1 MRMETRL
8 RHSASF
14 KKKQDENQG
23 LRTERQIELYRQ
35 REAAKRERAER
46 CEVEARA
53 RESEA
58 RVRHLNFE
66 LIQRAVLLFLGVIIG
81 MVVMIGALGNSELLK
96 LSIAAASLWG
106 SIAAALYRWG
116 SRGRVSG

>member
-1 MRMETRL
+1 VRMETKL
-8 RHSASF
+8 RYSASF
-14 KKKQDENQG
+14 KKKQNENQG

-46 CEVEARA
+46 CEIEARA

-66 LIQRAVLLFLGVIIG
+66 LIQRAVLLVMGVIIG
-81 MVVMIGALGNSELLK
+81 TVVIIGVLSNSELLK
-96 LSIAAASLWG
+96 VSLAAASLWG
-106 SIAAALYRWG
+106 TVATALYRWG
-116 SRGRVSG
+116 GRKEER

>member
-1 MRMETRL
+1 MRKETKL
-8 RHSASF
+8 RRSASF
-14 KKKQDENQG
+14 KRQQNENQG

-46 CEVEARA
+46 REVEARA

-66 LIQRAVLLFLGVIIG
+66 LIQRVVLLVMGVAIGVVTIIS
-81 MVVMIGALGNSELLK
+81 AFGNPELPK
-96 LSIAAASLWG
+96 LSIAAASLWA

-116 SRGRVSG
+116 GQ

>member
-1 MRMETRL
+1 VRTETKL
-8 RHSASF
+8 RYSASF
-14 KKKQDENQG
+14 KKKQNENQG

-46 CEVEARA
+46 CEIEARA

-58 RVRHLNFE
+58 RVRHLNFD
-66 LIQRAVLLFLGVIIG
+66 LIQRIVLLVLGVIIG
-81 MVVMIGALGNSELLK
+81 MVAMIGAFGDPALLR
-96 LSIAAASLWG
+96 LSIAAATLWG

-116 SRGRVSG
+116 NRG

>member
-1 MRMETRL
+1 VRMETQL
-8 RHSASF
+8 RHSASSR
-14 KKKQDENQG
+14 KKQNEDQG

-46 CEVEARA
+46 CEAEARA

-66 LIQRAVLLFLGVIIG
+66 LIQRAVLLAMGVIIG
-81 MVVMIGALGNSELLK
+81 MVVFIGALGDPELLK
-96 LSIAAASLWG
+96 LSVAAAGLWG

-116 SRGRVSG
+116 GRGRTSE